1 MLAFVNILFKIS
13 ILGLWYRQLHDRIY
27 PSSWA
32 TLGTWWR
39 LLHPQVDMKTWKALK
54 LYKKVINGL
63 FMWARHYLKSNV
75 VRYISLQFWQK
86 SNKNDLFS
94 HSGAAPT
101 TFVIMGRWTFLCL
114 APSSQN
120 GRKRRYFFT
129 QGTCSDN
136 NDCALPGYH
145 ICVPNCLERWP
156 F

>member
-1 MLAFVNILFKIS
+1 MLVIVNILYKILFFRFVVQT
-13 ILGLWYRQLHDRIY
+13 IAWPNL
-27 PSSWA
+27 P
-32 TLGTWWR
+32 
-39 LLHPQVDMKTWKALK
+39 LLLDHFGDLMTIAAPGGWHENMKSLEIVQ
-54 LYKKVINGL
+54 KVTNGV

-75 VRYISLQFWQK
+75 VRYIHLLFWQK

-101 TFVIMGRWTFLCL
+101 TFVIMGRWNIICL

>member
-1 MLAFVNILFKIS
+1 MLAIANILFKNS
-13 ILGLWYRQLHDRIY
+13 FLGLWYRQLHDWIY
-27 PSSWA
+27 PSSWTA
-32 TLGTWWR
+32 LGTWWR
-39 LLHPQVDMKTWKALK
+39 LLYPEVDLK
-54 LYKKVINGL
+54 KLRSCTKITNGL

-75 VRYISLQFWQK
+75 VCYIHLHVWQK

-101 TFVIMGRWTFLCL
+101 TFVTMGRWTILCFI

-120 GRKRRYFFT
+120 GLKRRYLFA

>member
-1 MLAFVNILFKIS
+1 MLVIVNILFKIS
-13 ILGLWYRQLHDRIY
+13 FFRFVVQTIAWPNLPLLLDHFGDLMTIAAPEGWHEKSWNCTKITNGLFHVDTALPKIKYC
-27 PSSWA
+27 
-32 TLGTWWR
+32 
-39 LLHPQVDMKTWKALK
+39 LLHPSTILTK
-54 LYKKVINGL
+54 
-63 FMWARHYLKSNV
+63 
-75 VRYISLQFWQK
+75 K

-101 TFVIMGRWTFLCL
+101 TFVIMGRWTILCL
-114 APSSQN
+114 APSPQN